1 MIGKVKLGS
10 DVLGACWAHALT
22 TETEEVM
29 GLYLGAIEG
38 DVAVVRSLIPI
49 RRTTKEK
56 DRVEIDPVDMAK
68 ASEKAEAVG
77 LRIVGWYH
85 SHPHITVHPSH
96 VDLAT
101 QYNYQSHLDTHFFG
115 LIFSVFNYDTKL
127 EQDIREVIAFRTN
140 RTEEGNICEYLE
152 IETTL
157 PQEEGIPSKLDVA
170 SSVVKISRILM
181 EEEMEEY
188 SRHTAGG
195 DLESFTNGAVLLAR
209 LGTQAELVGGA
220 GLEAMEELLKNY
232 KERIKSLQ
240 ARKDELKRLLAEE
253 DD

>member
-1 MIGKVKLGS
+1 MSFNQLLMK
-10 DVLGACWAHALT
+10 
-22 TETEEVM
+22 VM
-29 GLYLGAIEG
+29 GLYFGAIEG

-56 DRVEIDPVDMAK
+56 DRVEIDPVDLAK

-140 RTEEGNICEYLE
+140 RTEEGNFFFMSGWRR
-152 IETTL
+152 TST
-157 PQEEGIPSKLDVA
+157 GFVD
-170 SSVVKISRILM
+170 R
-181 EEEMEEY
+181 
-188 SRHTAGG
+188 
-195 DLESFTNGAVLLAR
+195 VLNS
-209 LGTQAELVGGA
+209 ENMV
-220 GLEAMEELLKNY
+220 
-232 KERIKSLQ
+232 
-240 ARKDELKRLLAEE
+240 
-253 DD
+253 